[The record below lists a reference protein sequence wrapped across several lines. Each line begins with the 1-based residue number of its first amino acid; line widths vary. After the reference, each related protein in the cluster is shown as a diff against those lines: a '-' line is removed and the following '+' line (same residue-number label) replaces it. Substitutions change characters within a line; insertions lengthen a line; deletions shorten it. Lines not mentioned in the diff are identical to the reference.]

1 MTAISVKRVGIFTLV
16 TVLFA
21 VAFLGII
28 VSQKG
33 APPPPKRLAVV
44 RPFEGKLN
52 IQSIDDL
59 RVGGRKILLCGA
71 AFTKPQAL
79 RQLIT
84 QAARRDYQG
93 LGVACKPV
101 GAGTPCDGKVA
112 SRFGDAF
119 VVQCLMPDGADLA
132 ARLTQGGMLCGQP
145 AQAGDAYKPC

>member
-1 MTAISVKRVGIFTLV
+1 MSFRKIGLLALV
-16 TVLFA
+16 VLVFA
-21 VAFLGII
+21 VGFMAII
-28 VSQKG
+28 MKQKG
-33 APPPPKRLAVV
+33 APPPPKPVAVV
-44 RPFEGKLN
+44 QPFDGKLN

-93 LGVACKPV
+93 LAVTCKPV
-101 GAGTPCDGKVA
+101 GAGTPCDGNVA
-112 SRFGDAF
+112 SRFGDAL

>member
-1 MTAISVKRVGIFTLV
+1 MSFRKIGLLALVVLVFTVGFMAIIMQ
-16 TVLFA
+16 
-21 VAFLGII
+21 
-28 VSQKG
+28 QKG
-33 APPPPKRLAVV
+33 APPPPKPVAVV
-44 RPFEGKLN
+44 QPFDGKLN
-52 IQSIDDL
+52 IQAIDDL

-93 LGVACKPV
+93 LAVTCKPV

-112 SRFGDAF
+112 SRFGDAL
-119 VVQCLMPDGADLA
+119 VVQCLTPDGADLA

>member
-1 MTAISVKRVGIFTLV
+1 MDLSIRAIASLATIA
-16 TVLFA
+16 VLFA
-21 VAFLGII
+21 AAFLGII
-28 VSQKG
+28 VSQKS
-33 APPPPKRLAVV
+33 APPPAKPVAALQ
-44 RPFEGKLN
+44 PFDGKLN

-59 RVGGRKILLCGA
+59 RVGARKILLCGA

-79 RQLIT
+79 RPLVT

-93 LGVACKPV
+93 LGVTCKPV

-112 SRFGDAF
+112 SRFGDAL

-132 ARLTQGGMLCGQP
+132 ARLIQGGMLCGQP